1 MNKNIPIDTF
11 PFKSQ
16 LNLSSLV
23 EYWENNLKRENG
35 FGLYPADHILKLI
48 EEAPELRQPIDDL
61 KIIDKHKQLVG
72 LLMSAIIPTALM
84 DSILAAGLIPYNF
97 KGFFATEGFKSI
109 LPLDKIREDIVDKNE
124 AKNMTAGKT
133 VNAAVL
139 ILNKYYNTN
148 IVLDEPILITI
159 PDTKTG
165 LDRIYKVDFNSD
177 FVDVFNVGD
186 IKPISEENLS
196 LMMDDLYNTELWL
209 KHVDPKN
216 FVFQGFNVCR
226 LVEVTVEEM
235 ISSIKYDL
243 LKKDAVTCPYSFES
257 IQKKIRSIF
266 QLPEMKLGLSFFDI
280 NNNIISNQGLSNWNS
295 FMMPC
300 KTEGISCD
308 YFVGSIYD
316 RAFQSQRPVIIE
328 DIQKVNNKTHVEN
341 QLIEQ
346 GVINVAV
353 APLVYDGEVIGMLEL
368 GTPYAGKL
376 NAISANKMEAVL
388 PMFTAAVRRVLEDMK
403 TEVRAI
409 IQEECTAIHP
419 SVEWRFLEEGYKIIS
434 KRNSGDKMTMSEIV
448 FPDVYPLYGL
458 SDIRNSSNE
467 RNTAI
472 QKDLIENLKQAKNV
486 IDAITL
492 KREMPILSEIKFRI
506 EKELKKISKG
516 LNSGDETSVL
526 DFLKN
531 EIVPAFNHFKV
542 IDEEHKDIIEKYED
556 LLDPELGVIYNKRR
570 NFEESLTQINENISS
585 YLDTVEKEAQEIFPH
600 YFEKYKTDGVEYN
613 MYLGQSMVK
622 NKTFDTLYLNN
633 FRLWQLITMCEIAN
647 NVEALKP
654 TLSTP
659 LDITQLILVHG
670 EPLSIKFR
678 KDEKHFDVDG
688 AYNIRYEIV
697 KKRID
702 KAYIKDTT
710 ERLTQPGKVA
720 IVYTQQKE
728 ADEYLRYISYLQSI
742 NYLNDKVELL
752 ELEELQG
759 AHGLKAIRVS
769 INYNAQQQSFG
780 SEVIQNVLQNINEN

>member
-1 MNKNIPIDTF
+1 MNKNLPIDTF

-23 EYWENNLKRENG
+23 EYWESNLRKDNG
-35 FGLYPADHILKLI
+35 IGLYPTDHILKLI
-48 EEAPELRQPIDDL
+48 EEAPELKQPIDDL
-61 KIIDKHKQLVG
+61 AALEKHKALVG
-72 LLMSAIIPTALM
+72 FLMSAIIPSALV
-84 DSILAAGLIPYNF
+84 DTELSAGLVPFNF
-97 KGFFATEGFKSI
+97 KGFFATEGFKAV
-109 LPLDKIREDIVDKNE
+109 LPLDKIREDIMLKNQ
-124 AKNMTAGKT
+124 AKNMSAGKIVKAST
-133 VNAAVL
+133 L
-139 ILNKYYNTN
+139 ILKKFYNTN
-148 IVLDEPILITI
+148 IELDDPMLVTI
-159 PDTKTG
+159 PDTTTG
-165 LDRIYKVDFNSD
+165 LDRIYKVDFSSD
-177 FVDVFNVGD
+177 FVDVINVGE

-209 KHVDPKN
+209 QHIDPSN
-216 FVFQGFNVCR
+216 FVFQGFNICR

-243 LKKDAVTCPYSFES
+243 LKKDAVTCPMSFET
-257 IQKKIRSIF
+257 IQKKIKSIF
-266 QLPEMKLGLSFFDI
+266 KLPEMKLGLSFFDVD
-280 NNNIISNQGLSNWNS
+280 NNIISNQGLSNWNS

-300 KTEGISCD
+300 EPEGLSCN
-308 YFVGSIYD
+308 YFAGSIYD
-316 RAFQSQRPVIIE
+316 RAFQQQRPMIIE
-328 DIQKVNNKTHVEN
+328 DLSKMANKTHVETS
-341 QLIEQ
+341 LINQ
-346 GVINVAV
+346 GVNNVAI
-353 APLVYDGEVIGMLEL
+353 APLIYDNEVIGMLEL
-368 GTPYAGKL
+368 GTPYASKL
-376 NAISANKMEAVL
+376 NPISASKMEAVL

-419 SVEWRFLEEGYKIIS
+419 SVEWKFLEEGYKILG
-434 KRNSGDKMTMSEIV
+434 KRNSGKKVTLSDIT
-448 FPDVYPLYGL
+448 FPGVYPLYGL

-472 QKDLIENLKQAKNV
+472 QKDLIDNLKQAKKV
-486 IDAITL
+486 IAAVTL
-492 KREMPILSEIKFRI
+492 KQEMPILNEMKFRI
-506 EKELKKISKG
+506 DNELNKISKG

-531 EIVPAFNHFKV
+531 EIVPAFNHFKI
-542 IDEEHKDIIEKYED
+542 IDAEHKGIIEKYEEQ
-556 LLDPELGVIYNKRR
+556 LDPELGVIYNKRKD
-570 NFEESLTQINENISS
+570 FEQSLTTINETISA
-585 YLDTVEKEAQEIFPH
+585 YLDTVEEEAQQIFPH

-613 MYLGQSMVK
+613 IYLGQSMVK
-622 NKTFDTLYLNN
+622 DKTFNTLYLNN

-647 NVEALKP
+647 KVEALQP

-702 KAYIKDTT
+702 KAFIKDTT

-728 ADEYLRYISYLQSI
+728 ADEYMRYISYLQSVD
-742 NYLNDKVELL
+742 YLKDEVEWL

-769 INYNAQQQSFG
+769 INFNAEKQSFG
-780 SEVIQNVLQNINEN
+780 NEVIQSVLQNINEN